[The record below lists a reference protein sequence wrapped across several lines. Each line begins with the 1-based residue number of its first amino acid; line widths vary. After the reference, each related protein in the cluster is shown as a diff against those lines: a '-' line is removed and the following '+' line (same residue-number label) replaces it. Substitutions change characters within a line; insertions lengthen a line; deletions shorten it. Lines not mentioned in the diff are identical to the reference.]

1 MRYAPLPPTAD
12 LGGPK
17 DPPQWPSTQLTVPMA
32 DKERLPPRP
41 LRAEYH
47 PRVLRYQGT
56 GTCPSSAAL
65 PHQAAVRSP
74 ALPCRVSPAPQ
85 QQSQPLA
92 QGPATQKL
100 GFWIQGV
107 ASGALL
113 PAILREATMKRLLL
127 CPSPSP
133 LKRFPST
140 DLTHKVPQSFLRV

>member
-1 MRYAPLPPTAD
+1 MLPSHP
-12 LGGPK
+12 
-17 DPPQWPSTQLTVPMA
+17 QLTLVDQRTLPSGPA
-32 DKERLPPRP
+32 YSSLFPWLIKRGSPPRP

-113 PAILREATMKRLLL
+113 PAILQEATMKRLLL